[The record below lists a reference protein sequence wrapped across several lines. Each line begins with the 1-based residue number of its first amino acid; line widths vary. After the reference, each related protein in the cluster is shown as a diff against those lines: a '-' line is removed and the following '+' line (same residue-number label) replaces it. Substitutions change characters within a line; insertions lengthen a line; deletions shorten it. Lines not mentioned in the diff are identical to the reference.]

1 MRRLLVVALAA
12 LMIMTMGAGA
22 AFAGEITG
30 NGRPL
35 WIGEGADD
43 PEAHHTLHGQS
54 ACAFSGLNDWSYF
67 NEGPDPDGF
76 GRTQSWG
83 QIPKDFRDF
92 LSTIGAHPGQA
103 CNPNIGEP
111 EL

>member
-1 MRRLLVVALAA
+1 MVMA
-12 LMIMTMGAGA
+12 MAGG

-35 WIGEGADD
+35 WIGDGADD

-83 QIPKDFRDF
+83 QVPKEVRDSFPPF
-92 LSTIGAHPGQA
+92 LHPGRA
-103 CNPNIGEP
+103 CNPNFGEP
-111 EL
+111 EH